1 MTRPLPPNRLVNA
14 QYTLSRSGPLQHQ
27 HKTPRARLGS
37 ANPFACGFDLGGF
50 STEALVERVVVVPLH
65 IELIF
70 DVLYPNSSVVKNWYM
85 AICD

>member
-27 HKTPRARLGS
+27 HKTPRARLS
-37 ANPFACGFDLGGF
+37 NANPFACGFDLGGF
-50 STEALVERVVVVPLH
+50 STEALVERVGVVPRH

-70 DVLYPNSSVVKNWYM
+70 DVLYHNSSIVKNWDM